1 MIIVNMEIMGGDEK
15 TWTTGAKTG
24 QLKEADPYLSNL
36 RRLSSS
42 ETGHTSLPRLP
53 YGGKGQA
60 KGGHLEAASL
70 VGTWIPGHP
79 ADMYGDA
86 KGDQK
91 NRDAAAFFTSR
102 YEAATERL
110 RAKTFADST
119 MGVPLEYFRFER
131 IIIDECH
138 EAACRPTSKGGG
150 EAGAEQKRR
159 MGTRE
164 LLGLAQP
171 SLDKRPLRCR
181 LATWGLSGTP
191 MLNNEARTTE
201 LAALCGGTYVCGAA
215 KHWRKMERASGRDI
229 FVEFL
234 EVGDSQDYRALR
246 RVHAQSYLTAGVQ
259 RNRAVEWDKDLVE
272 MEVRMVEVRM
282 SADTAQVYERIV
294 HDATEAADA
303 AVYNTALKP
312 VLGDEEPWSKIVACT
327 NGAKE
332 RQECL
337 RSTLNG
343 IHADDPTAKIVIFAE
358 SGAAL
363 ATATEALEHQGG
375 CLLRGRSG
383 RFRLSSPLFYCLCL
397 QVCATL
403 RTLLLFTAAAVQLMY
418 SSASSTHPHSS
429 VLLFHLVHTHTHT
442 HTHTHHTLHAHVD
455 LNPSFAVLDE
465 HDDAL
470 KERTAMLRDFSQVDI
485 TAEDAARPRVLL
497 LSFDHAAGHN
507 FQYACCNVVMVA
519 PLCRESIASTAQE
532 QQAICRV
539 RT

>member
-1 MIIVNMEIMGGDEK
+1 MKSDTLRPDTFTLNFNV
-15 TWTTGAKTG
+15 T
-24 QLKEADPYLSNL
+24 LS
-36 RRLSSS
+36 
-42 ETGHTSLPRLP
+42 
-53 YGGKGQA
+53 
-60 KGGHLEAASL
+60 
-70 VGTWIPGHP
+70 GTWIPGHP
-79 ADMYGDA
+79 ADMYADA

-91 NRDAAAFFTSR
+91 NRDAAAFFTSS

-138 EAACRPTSKGGG
+138 EAACRPTAKK
-150 EAGAEQKRR
+150 AKGAEAKEFGLQQKRR

-246 RVHAQSYLTAGVQ
+246 RIHAQSYLTAGVQ
-259 RNRAVEWDKDLVE
+259 RNRADEWDKDSVE
-272 MEVRMVEVRM
+272 MEVRKIKVRM
-282 SADTAQVYERIV
+282 SNGTAQSYESIV
-294 HDATEAADA
+294 RAATEGGA
-303 AVYNTALKP
+303 AVYNTALKG
-312 VLGDEEPWSKIVACT
+312 VLGDDEPWSTIVECT
-327 NGAKE
+327 NGAPE

-343 IHADDPTAKIVIFAE
+343 IHADDPTAKIVVFAE

-363 ATATEALEHQGG
+363 ATATEALEHEGG
-375 CLLRGRSG
+375 CLLSGHRGRFS
-383 RFRLSSPLFYCLCL
+383 LSSPLLYCLCL
-397 QVCATL
+397 QVFATI
-403 RTLLLFTAAAVQLMY
+403 RTLLLFTMLLL
-418 SSASSTHPHSS
+418 
-429 VLLFHLVHTHTHT
+429 LLF
-442 HTHTHHTLHAHVD
+442 
-455 LNPSFAVLDE
+455 N
-465 HDDAL
+465 
-470 KERTAMLRDFSQVDI
+470 
-485 TAEDAARPRVLL
+485 
-497 LSFDHAAGHN
+497 
-507 FQYACCNVVMVA
+507 
-519 PLCRESIASTAQE
+519 
-532 QQAICRV
+532 
-539 RT
+539 